1 MKKLNIAKVCI
12 IGSIICFAW
21 ALIETI
27 VEGID
32 YLLNPGRTFGFLAFI
47 YNWYPLVPAVVLLV
61 AGIIIKIV
69 KKKSNKQ

>member
-21 ALIETI
+21 SIVETI

-32 YLLNPGRTFGFLAFI
+32 YLLNGGGPFAFLAFSN
-47 YNWYPLVPAVVLLV
+47 NWYPLVPAVVLLI
-61 AGIIIKIV
+61 ASIAIKVI
-69 KKKSNKQ
+69 KKKSDK

>member
-21 ALIETI
+21 AIIETM

-32 YLLNPGRTFGFLAFI
+32 YLVNGGGPFAFLAFVN
-47 YNWYPLVPAVVLLV
+47 NWYPLVPAVILLV
-61 AGIIIKIV
+61 AGLIIRTV
-69 KKKSNKQ
+69 KKKNNKQ